1 MAQTVLQQFAKYLTD
16 RCRQSQRSRG
26 LKVSKG
32 GCHDFAAYKEECGR
46 NKGLDEAIGLI
57 NEAVTAA
64 ELQED
69 DGKLPDMNLGND
81 GKPLQ

>member
-16 RCRQSQRSRG
+16 RCRQSQ
-26 LKVSKG
+26 